1 MNIFSNLIKYLDI
14 AQYNQVDRISQ
25 IKAFINDKI
34 GKTWVIFL
42 KIFTNFSYRQ
52 ITTRQIK
59 PRLLSQARSLIS
71 ENSYLFITS
80 RSVRLYTQPLSS
92 LKKKELIFLLKLLV
106 ATVNQK
112 ILMMIQ
118 YTSSRHQIKFT
129 IHSEK
134 DWKSFYEFK

>member
-1 MNIFSNLIKYLDI
+1 MNIVSNLIKYLDI
-14 AQYNQVDRISQ
+14 AQYNQVDRISL

-42 KIFTNFSYRQ
+42 KIITNFSYRQ

-59 PRLLSQARSLIS
+59 QRLLSQARSLIS

-92 LKKKELIFLLKLLV
+92 LKKKELNFLLKLLV

-129 IHSEK
+129 IHSKK